1 MKNIIFSTLVLAIIT
16 FFACR
21 KTESSDFE
29 KITNPFI
36 KSALIYLQKSLSE
49 NDFEK
54 LDLTVAE
61 KVSVNE
67 LLSVITLPCKDKSKD
82 YVIVG
87 ELNGTFYGNWVSLSN
102 FDHTE
107 GKQQGII
114 RTKNFDNDES
124 KEVTFVENKA
134 VKILEVNGNK
144 TRIKYIKYD
153 SEGQI
158 IKVNTTKQGVSLK
171 EIDADGYTW
180 LPTVTVTA
188 YVKNNT
194 QSFYSLYWA
203 FNQNPA
209 YINSYSTTPLTGI
222 NSGGGGSTGQVVQVP
237 PMQIISGSAIDLA
250 KYLKCF
256 DNVSN
261 TGATY
266 SITIYADIPVNSDAG
281 TIAIG
286 GQPGHT
292 FITLTKTNGST
303 TVSQTFGFYPQQG
316 YKSIFDSPTSSKMND
331 NKGHEY
337 NASLTMP
344 NISEAS
350 FNAAKN
356 TALTKAASQY
366 DLNDYNCTD
375 YALDVIN
382 AARTNK
388 LVVTDWLVEGPAGSP
403 PYYYPS
409 ITFNYGTVPNGLY
422 KLLNQMKINAIE
434 YENIKIGTFS
444 DALSKGACN

>member
-1 MKNIIFSTLVLAIIT
+1 MKNSILFTLSLVLII

-21 KTESSDFE
+21 KNESLSTER
-29 KITNPFI
+29 IMNPFV
-36 KSALIYLQKSLSE
+36 KSALVYLHESLSK

-54 LDLTVAE
+54 LDFSMAE
-61 KVSVNE
+61 KISANE
-67 LLSVITLPCKDKSKD
+67 HLSVITFPSKDKSED

-87 ELNGTFYGNWVSLSN
+87 ELDGKLYGNWFKLSS
-102 FDHTE
+102 FDDIN
-107 GKQQGII
+107 GKQQGVVN
-114 RTKNFDNDES
+114 TKSFDNYEG
-124 KEVTFVENKA
+124 KEVTFVGNKA
-134 VKILEVNGNK
+134 VKVVEITGNK
-144 TRIKYIKYD
+144 TKIRYIQYD

-158 IKVNTTKQGVSLK
+158 VKTNTVKQGVSLR
-171 EIDADGYTW
+171 EIDTDGYTW
-180 LPTVTVTA
+180 LPNVKVTA
-188 YVKNNT
+188 YVSNNT

-209 YINSYSTTPLTGI
+209 YLHSYSTTPLTV
-222 NSGGGGSTGQVVQVP
+222 NTGGGGSTGQVVQVP
-237 PMQIISGSAIDLA
+237 PMEILSGSAIDLA

-261 TGATY
+261 AGATY
-266 SITIYADIPVNSDAG
+266 SITIYADIPVNSDPA
-281 TIAIG
+281 TIAMG
-286 GQPGHT
+286 GRPGHT

-303 TVSQTFGFYPQQG
+303 TVNQTFGFYPQQG
-316 YKSIFDSPTSSKMND
+316 YKSIFDSPTSSKIND
-331 NKGHEY
+331 NKAHEY
-337 NASLTMP
+337 NASLTMT

-356 TALTKAASQY
+356 TALTKAVKQY

-375 YALDVIN
+375 YALDVMN

-388 LVVTDWLVEGPAGSP
+388 LNVSDWLVEGPAGTP

-422 KLLNQMKINAIE
+422 KLLNQMKLNAIE
-434 YENIKIGTFS
+434 YDNIKIGTFS
-444 DALSKGACN
+444 DASSKGPCN